1 MPDVVSMPIP
11 ATVPNVGLDVLLFV
25 STKLARLAC
34 QTGNGHPRR
43 LQPTIWAQ
51 MKMWIE
57 GDDAHDN
64 DDGGRG
70 GNEEDRQADY
80 LVDAVRRRC
89 QQCMSVFLASRLTKE
104 NLGAVLQ

>member
-1 MPDVVSMPIP
+1 MPDVVSMAIL
-11 ATVPNVGLDVLLFV
+11 ATVPNVGLGVLLFV
-25 STKLARLAC
+25 STRLARLAC

-64 DDGGRG
+64 DDGDRG
-70 GNEEDRQADY
+70 GNDGDRQADF
-80 LVDAVRRRC
+80 LVDSVRRRC
-89 QQCMSVFLASRLTKE
+89 QQCMSVSWASC
-104 NLGAVLQ
+104 